1 MKKHVLYCNPA
12 DGKLNW
18 EKVYDVKNLPG
29 KLSKYKRV
37 KVTFEKYVQ
46 KKSQPQLRYV
56 HGVVFKYLE
65 KELYEDTGMSFN
77 DWKYELKERFGIK
90 EKDKS
95 GVFTKHK
102 SLADYLEPEM
112 SLFIQ
117 QCIDWVRDFF
127 NLHVP
132 PPTAIED
139 YI

>member
-1 MKKHVLYCNPA
+1 MKKHVTYCNP
-12 DGKLNW
+12 DGTKLNW
-18 EKVYDVKNLPG
+18 EKIYDVKNLPG
-29 KLSKYKRV
+29 QLKKHGRV
-37 KVTFEKYVQ
+37 KVTWEKYVQ
-46 KKSQPQLRYV
+46 KKSNPQIRYV

-65 KELYEDTGMSFN
+65 KELYEDTGMSFA
-77 DWKYELKERFGIK
+77 DWKYELKERFGVR

-95 GVFTKHK
+95 GTFSKLK

-132 PPTAIED
+132 PPTVIDE